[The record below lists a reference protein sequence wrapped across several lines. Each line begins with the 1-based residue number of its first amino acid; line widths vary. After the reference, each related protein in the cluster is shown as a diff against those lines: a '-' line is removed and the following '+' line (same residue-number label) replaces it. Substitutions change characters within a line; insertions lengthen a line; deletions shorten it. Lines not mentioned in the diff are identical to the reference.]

1 MLKFIKPENRTSDL
15 HLQKAKMSS
24 LKYNFYIPIPFTQSP
39 RRTPE
44 RYVFVVPLFGAF
56 ISDTL
61 AMLALI
67 AMFLMKL
74 AKISTVSYVMKTKS
88 DAV

>member
-1 MLKFIKPENRTSDL
+1 MLKFIKPENRTSVL

-24 LKYNFYIPIPFTQSP
+24 HKYNFYIPIPPHAIS
-39 RRTPE
+39 RRTHE
-44 RYVFVVPLFGAF
+44 RYVFVVLLFGAF
-56 ISDTL
+56 FSNTL

-74 AKISTVSYVMKTKS
+74 AKKSKVSYVMKTKS